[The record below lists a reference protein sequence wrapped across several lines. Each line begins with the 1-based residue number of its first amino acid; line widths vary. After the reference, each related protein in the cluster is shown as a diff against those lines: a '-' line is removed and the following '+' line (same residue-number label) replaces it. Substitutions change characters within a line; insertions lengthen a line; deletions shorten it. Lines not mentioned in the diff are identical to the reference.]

1 MSRLDAVQAF
11 VDKARSLRRPSELH
25 GLLAEITKE
34 MGFDYF
40 ALMHHVDLTGYSQ
53 ALTHMEQGE
62 LVALSTYP
70 ETWVEKYIADNIVA
84 NDPVLLASHR
94 TNMGFSWSEIPS
106 LISVTPAHREI
117 RERTVKAGIDD
128 GFTVPAHVPGESNGS
143 CNFAMGSGSALPED
157 NNLKMA
163 QLVGGFAF
171 QAARAMV
178 FNACPEA
185 KALRKA
191 PLTQRQLECVLFAAR
206 GKSDWEIGKIL
217 GISPGTVKRHLEAAR
232 AHYEVGSRMQVVMRV
247 LFEGQ
252 IGLVDTLR

>member
-11 VDKARSLRRPSELH
+11 VDKARSLRRPSELR
-25 GLLAEITKE
+25 GLLADITNE

-40 ALMHHVDLTGYSQ
+40 ALMHHVDLSGYTE

-62 LVALSTYP
+62 LVALGTYP
-70 ETWVEKYIADNIVA
+70 ESWIEHYIADNIVA

-94 TNMGFSWSEIPS
+94 TNMGFCWSEIPA
-106 LISVTPAHREI
+106 LIPVTQAHREI
-117 RERTVKAGIDD
+117 RERTIKAGIGD
-128 GFTVPAHVPGESNGS
+128 GFTVPAHVPGEANGS
-143 CNFAMGSGSALPED
+143 CNFAMARGRALPRD
-157 NNLKMA
+157 SLKVA
-163 QLVGGFAF
+163 QLIGGFAF

-178 FNACPEA
+178 FNAYP
-185 KALRKA
+185 KARRPQKG

-217 GISPGTVKRHLEAAR
+217 GISPGTVKRHIEDAR
-232 AHYEVGSRMQVVMRV
+232 AHYEVGSRMQVVMRA

-252 IGLVDTLR
+252 IGLVDALR